1 MNTQPQT
8 PPPGFH
14 SVTPSL
20 TIRGAAEAIAFY
32 ERAFG
37 ATEVMR
43 LAAPDGKVMHAE
55 IRIGDSIIMLS
66 DEYPDWGCLSPLTIG
81 GSPSM
86 LMLYVADCDAFF
98 AQAVAAGAT
107 AVRPVTNQFW
117 GDRSGTVADPYGYRW
132 NLATQVEVVPP
143 EEIDRRAQAWT
154 AAQS

>member
-1 MNTQPQT
+1 MSTQPQT

-32 ERAFG
+32 QRAFG

-66 DEYPDWGCLSPLTIG
+66 DEYPDWGCLSPQAIG

-86 LMLYVADCDAFF
+86 LMLYVADCDALF

-107 AVRPVTNQFW
+107 AVRPVTDQFW
-117 GDRSGTVADPYGYRW
+117 GDRSGMVADPFGYRW
-132 NLATQVEVVPP
+132 NLATQIEVVPP
-143 EEIDRRAQAWT
+143 EEIDRRAHAWT
-154 AAQS
+154 ASQT